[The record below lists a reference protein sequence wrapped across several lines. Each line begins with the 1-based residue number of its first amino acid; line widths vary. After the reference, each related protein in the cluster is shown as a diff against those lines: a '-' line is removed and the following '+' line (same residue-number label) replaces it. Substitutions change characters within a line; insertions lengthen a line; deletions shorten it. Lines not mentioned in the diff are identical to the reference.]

1 MGFSCMTQGTQTG
14 ALRQA
19 KGWDEEGR
27 PGGRDHACTHGWFLL
42 MYDRKPQN
50 SVKQLSFNSKL
61 LKRRKKSCHYFHF
74 FPFHLPWSDET
85 RCHDLRFLVMF
96 QASFSLS
103 SFTLIKKFF
112 SSSSLS
118 AVRVVSS
125 AYLKLLI
132 FLPANLIPTYDSP
145 SPAFCMMYSAYKLN
159 CTPPKFIFINNT
171 QNNLSSVW

>member
-1 MGFSCMTQGTQTG
+1 M
-14 ALRQA
+14 
-19 KGWDEEGR
+19 
-27 PGGRDHACTHGWFLL
+27 
-42 MYDRKPQN
+42 
-50 SVKQLSFNSKL
+50 VQLSHLYMLIGKTTILTIWTFVGKVMSLLFNTLS
-61 LKRRKKSCHYFHF
+61 RFVRAF
-74 FPFHLPWSDET
+74 FPRSKCNLISCLQLPFAVILKCHCFDFFFYYLPWSDGM
-85 RCHDLRFLVMF
+85 RCHDLSFNGEF
-96 QASFSLS
+96 QASFFTS